1 MPIEILIEFLKDV
14 EPNYADRKFSK
25 VSLELP
31 PIPHVAIGAVDLLEY
46 IKGKD
51 GELLALIIRRGFSDE
66 GVNFVTSPE
75 NFLQVGI
82 LNHQQGSKIK
92 PHQHKEKPKTINYTQ
107 EVLHLEYGKVE
118 AVFYQ
123 NNQAIK
129 KCLLFE
135 GDTIILLGGGH
146 GFNILEDT
154 KMIEIKQGP
163 YLSQAEDKVLLEI
176 KEEY

>member
-1 MPIEILIEFLKDV
+1 
-14 EPNYADRKFSK
+14 
-25 VSLELP
+25 
-31 PIPHVAIGAVDLLEY
+31 LLEY

-51 GELLALIIRRGFSDE
+51 NLLLALIIRQGFSNE
-66 GVNFVTSPE
+66 GVNFVTPPE

-82 LNHQQGSKIK
+82 HNHQEGSKLK
-92 PHQHKEKPKTINYTQ
+92 PHQHKEIPRTINYTQ

-123 NNQAIK
+123 KGQLIK

-135 GDTIILLGGGH
+135 GDTIILLAGGH

-163 YLSQAEDKVLLEI
+163 YLSQAEDKEWLEI
-176 KEEY
+176 KGESS